1 MPFGT
6 VTLNDGNEFPTI
18 AFGTGSTMKFRDVT
32 DYVGQAIENGFS
44 HIDTAQYYQTETY
57 VGLAI
62 KESGLP
68 RSGLYIT
75 TKYSST
81 GTPQQA
87 IQQSLNKIG
96 LSYVDMYMVHMPLAL
111 PDLESGWQE
120 FEKMK
125 KDGLTRSIGVSNFTI
140 EDLQQLLKTAVT
152 KPAVNQ
158 PTNFIGQIEFHPYN
172 YASHK
177 ALLEYCSK
185 QNIIVEAYGSLYSIT
200 QSPGGPVDAVVN
212 AAARRIG
219 ATANQVIFSWVR
231 SKGVT
236 IVTTSRTKER
246 LQEYLAVEDER
257 VLAGHLRD
265 VYQPTKCVLHTKNAA
280 PVSHVV
286 CIVPYGFLRFLRS
299 HDKRLAS
306 RFGCCDVNATA
317 RSLSQWRL
325 RMLVFYNYVCLWRGF
340 MYRNEWRDGA
350 LHCRGP
356 EDRVLTKDTNFP
368 VLR

>member
-6 VTLNDGNEFPTI
+6 VTLNDGNEFPII

-68 RSGLYIT
+68 RSNLYVS
-75 TKYSST
+75 TKYSAI
-81 GTPQQA
+81 GTPRQA

-96 LSYVDMYMVHMPLAL
+96 LSYVDMYMVHAPRTL

-125 KDGLTRSIGVSNFTI
+125 KDGLTRSIGVSNFSI
-140 EDLQQLLKTAVT
+140 EDLQKLLKTAVT
-152 KPAVNQ
+152 KPTINQ
-158 PTNFIGQIEFHPYN
+158 IQFHPYN

-177 ALLEYCSK
+177 ALLEYCAK
-185 QNIIVEAYGSLYSIT
+185 QNIIVEAFGSLNSIT
-200 QSPGGPVDAVVN
+200 QNPGGPVDAVVN

-219 ATANQVIFSWVR
+219 ATPNQVIFSWVR
-231 SKGVT
+231 SKGVA

-246 LQEYLAVEDER
+246 LQEYLAVEDLR
-257 VLAGHLRD
+257 MCRTMKHDIVLAYLNR
-265 VYQPTKCVLHTKNAA
+265 AA
-280 PVSHVV
+280 PLTSEE
-286 CIVPYGFLRFLRS
+286 IAAIDEAGAKGPPSRLLLA
-299 HDKRLAS
+299 RLAMQHKS
-306 RFGCCDVNATA
+306 PKAPFLCMGLAVAFMFGLIRF
-317 RSLSQWRL
+317 S
-325 RMLVFYNYVCLWRGF
+325 MLWRCTGDI
-340 MYRNEWRDGA
+340 R
-350 LHCRGP
+350 
-356 EDRVLTKDTNFP
+356 
-368 VLR
+368 

>member
-68 RSGLYIT
+68 RSSLYIT

-96 LSYVDMYMVHMPLAL
+96 LSYVDMYMVHTPRAL

-158 PTNFIGQIEFHPYN
+158 IQFHPYN

-177 ALLEYCSK
+177 ALLDYCSK

-246 LQEYLAVEDER
+246 LQEYLAVEDLPPLTSEEIAAIDEAGAKGPPSQLLVAKRTMQHRFER
-257 VLAGHLRD
+257 
-265 VYQPTKCVLHTKNAA
+265 A
-280 PVSHVV
+280 PLL
-286 CIVPYGFLRFLRS
+286 CI
-299 HDKRLAS
+299 
-306 RFGCCDVNATA
+306 
-317 RSLSQWRL
+317 
-325 RMLVFYNYVCLWRGF
+325 MLVVAVVFSLITFFTFWRCMGD
-340 MYRNEWRDGA
+340 MQ
-350 LHCRGP
+350 
-356 EDRVLTKDTNFP
+356 
-368 VLR
+368 

>member
-1 MPFGT
+1 MLQTMWAKPSRM
-6 VTLNDGNEFPTI
+6 DFPI
-18 AFGTGSTMKFRDVT
+18 STPH
-32 DYVGQAIENGFS
+32 N
-44 HIDTAQYYQTETY
+44 YQTETY

-68 RSGLYIT
+68 RSSLYIT

-96 LSYVDMYMVHMPLAL
+96 LSYVDMYMVHMPRAL

-140 EDLQQLLKTAVT
+140 EDLQQLLKTAAT

-158 PTNFIGQIEFHPYN
+158 IQFHPYN

-185 QNIIVEAYGSLYSIT
+185 QNIIVEAYGSLNSIT

-236 IVTTSRTKER
+236 IRHER
-246 LQEYLAVEDER
+246 LQEYLAVEDLPPLTSEEIAAIDEAGAKGPPSWLLVAKRTMQHRFER
-257 VLAGHLRD
+257 
-265 VYQPTKCVLHTKNAA
+265 A
-280 PVSHVV
+280 PLL
-286 CIVPYGFLRFLRS
+286 CI
-299 HDKRLAS
+299 
-306 RFGCCDVNATA
+306 
-317 RSLSQWRL
+317 
-325 RMLVFYNYVCLWRGF
+325 MLVVAVMLSSIPFFTFWRY
-340 MYRNEWRDGA
+340 MQ
-350 LHCRGP
+350 
-356 EDRVLTKDTNFP
+356 
-368 VLR
+368 